1 MISLIKVSGGTI
13 TVINPQEAGVLILI
27 VIEMVLGPLVM
38 MIQCSR
44 LVNN

>member
-13 TVINPQEAGVLILI
+13 MVINPQEAGVLIPI
-27 VIEMVLGPLVM
+27 VIEMVLGPLVK